1 MSGIWFTA
9 TKIFGPPLGEE
20 WGKYYDWANLPQLR
34 EIISL
39 DSTHHAEALSE
50 LVESDWQYNIHRDF
64 LMSYFWDLDYSLQRF
79 AHNRGEINILAVCL
93 EPSFDVRKSFPDRQ
107 FEFQGHDLIAGGM
120 SAINNCGGFEQAFQ
134 PSDVSDVGLFSS
146 YSFAREVQQRLRQNY
161 PGEPHT
167 DCELWAIWK
176 MISQSERT

>member
-9 TKIFGPPLGEE
+9 TKIFGPSLGEE
-20 WGKYYDWANLPQLR
+20 WGKYCDWANLPQLR

-39 DSTHHAEALSE
+39 DGTHQAEELSE
-50 LVESDWQYNIHRDF
+50 LVDSDWQYNIHMDYLTSF
-64 LMSYFWDLDYSLQRF
+64 FWDPDYFLHRF
-79 AHNRGEINILAVCL
+79 AHKLGELNILAVCL
-93 EPSFDVRKSFPDRQ
+93 EPSYDVRDSFPDRR
-107 FEFQGHDLIAGGM
+107 FEFQGYDLIGGGM

-134 PSDVSDVGLFSS
+134 PGDVSDVGLFSR
-146 YSFAREVQQRLRQNY
+146 YRFAREVQQRLRQYY

-176 MISQSERT
+176 MISQSEEI